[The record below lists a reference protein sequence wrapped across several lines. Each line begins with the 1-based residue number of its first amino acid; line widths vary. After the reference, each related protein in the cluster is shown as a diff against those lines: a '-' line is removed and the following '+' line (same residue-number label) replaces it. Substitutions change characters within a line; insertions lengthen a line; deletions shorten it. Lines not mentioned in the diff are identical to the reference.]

1 MLYSARRLRARRRTG
16 GCSSSLCLFSQ
27 AARSMPRPHL
37 TGNGCWWEA
46 VNELCCGF
54 FLLCLSMQLLLS
66 LLNCNYLH
74 LCLLTFS
81 PSQVKRG
88 ASKLLGRGFAVG
100 CDQPTTVLGAQHCAQ
115 NKDCFNLRALQ
126 LLAGSC
132 TGHGASLLQCML
144 QYSAC

>member
-1 MLYSARRLRARRRTG
+1 MN
-16 GCSSSLCLFSQ
+16 C
-27 AARSMPRPHL
+27 
-37 TGNGCWWEA
+37 
-46 VNELCCGF
+46 VVVF